1 MGVLEDRVIVVT
13 GASSGIGQAV
23 AERCAREGARV
34 LASGRRRDALETLAA
49 SVPAGFI
56 VPFVADLR
64 DPAAADRLIDAAV
77 GEFGQLDGVVHGA
90 GTVRRGED
98 VRATSD
104 AEFAEQIESNL
115 ASAFRV
121 ARGAVR
127 CLVDQGRGG
136 SLVLLGSQV
145 TEIGAPGYASYTAAK
160 GGVTALARVLA
171 VDHGPDGVRV
181 NVLAPGVVKTPMAY
195 VGRPE
200 FDSLEEGIAAR
211 HPLRRIGEPG
221 DIAGP
226 AVFLLSDDSAWITG
240 HTLVVDGGYT
250 IQ

>member
-1 MGVLEDRVIVVT
+1 MGVLEDRVVVVT

-23 AERCAREGARV
+23 AERCAQEGARV
-34 LASGRRRDALETLAA
+34 LASGRRRDALDTICSFAT
-49 SVPAGFI
+49 AGFI
-56 VPFVADLR
+56 VPFVADLG
-64 DPAAADRLIDAAV
+64 DPHAAERLMEAALA
-77 GEFGQLDGVVHGA
+77 EFGRLDGVVHAA

-98 VRATSD
+98 VRMTTD

-115 ASAFRV
+115 SAAFRV
-121 ARGAVR
+121 ARSAVR
-127 CLVDQGRGG
+127 WLIAQGGG
-136 SLVLLGSQV
+136 SVVLLGSQV

-171 VDHGPDGVRV
+171 VDHGADGVRV

-195 VGRPE
+195 VDRPE

-211 HPLRRIGEPG
+211 HPLRRIGEPR

-226 AVFLLSDDSAWITG
+226 AVFLLSEDSAWMTG